1 MTIQVLTVLLL
12 GMLINKYASCFKTWL
27 SSQLNRLAEQQN
39 HKKKKKK
46 TALQVD
52 KTLMKSMCENGT
64 ALCLILLST
73 E

>member
-27 SSQLNRLAEQQN
+27 GSQLNRLAEQQN
-39 HKKKKKK
+39 HKKTKK

-52 KTLMKSMCENGT
+52 KTLIKSMCENGT